1 MLRPH
6 SDQRDWGHGNRMQ
19 DNTISATDLTRAGSR
34 AIMLG
39 LAAIVAILALAAFLL
54 FINLPDTNAFN
65 ARVQEIF
72 ADNADLTD
80 AAALR
85 LLEILGQS
93 GTTFSE
99 VLISYRMVIFVL
111 MVFASALLITALVLV
126 LALIALNRKLA
137 VVQKAGIQVSSL
149 VISRAER
156 KVYIN
161 DLEFDLTEAAVE
173 TLAVL
178 AEARMDGEMMSGS
191 QLESVISGRRESDC
205 EEAAG
210 ATRIKRLRDSL
221 GNQIVTE
228 LLVRNIARQGYMLAV
243 EKDVIRMI

>member
-1 MLRPH
+1 MGWRKGKGMP
-6 SDQRDWGHGNRMQ
+6 
-19 DNTISATDLTRAGSR
+19 DNSSSVTDLTRGGSR
-34 AIMLG
+34 AILLG
-39 LAAIVAILALAAFLL
+39 LAAIVAILALAAVLL
-54 FINLPDTNAFN
+54 FLNLPDTNEYN
-65 ARVQEIF
+65 ARVSQLF
-72 ADNADLTD
+72 AENANLTSP
-80 AAALR
+80 AELQ
-85 LLEILGQS
+85 LLEILAQS
-93 GTTFSE
+93 GTTFAE
-99 VLISYRMVIFVL
+99 VLVSYRAVIFVL
-111 MVFASALLITALVLV
+111 IVFASLLLITALVLV

-149 VISRAER
+149 VISRGER

-178 AEARMDGEMMSGS
+178 AEARLDGDMMTGV
-191 QLESVISGRRESDC
+191 QLESVITGRKEVDC
-205 EEAAG
+205 DEAAG

-221 GNQIVTE
+221 GNQIVSE

>member
-1 MLRPH
+1 
-6 SDQRDWGHGNRMQ
+6 
-19 DNTISATDLTRAGSR
+19 
-34 AIMLG
+34 
-39 LAAIVAILALAAFLL
+39 
-54 FINLPDTNAFN
+54 
-65 ARVQEIF
+65 
-72 ADNADLTD
+72 
-80 AAALR
+80 
-85 LLEILGQS
+85 
-93 GTTFSE
+93 
-99 VLISYRMVIFVL
+99 VLI
-111 MVFASALLITALVLV
+111 VFASLLLITALVLV

-149 VISRAER
+149 VISRGER

-161 DLEFDLTEAAVE
+161 DLAFDLTEAAVE

-178 AEARMDGEMMSGS
+178 AEARLDGEMMTGTM
-191 QLESVISGRRESDC
+191 LESVITGRKEVDC

-221 GNQIVTE
+221 GNQIVSE